1 MTAVTTGRPAARPRA
16 ARPGQRRAR
25 RKEALYGLGFLAPQ
39 LFGLAAFMIGPLI
52 FAIVLSFVEWDAFSP
67 MLPVGLANFD
77 WVLTDPQIRQSALN
91 TVWFSVLQVP
101 TLMIGGFV
109 TAYFLQRAG
118 RFKGFYRVLFFAP
131 HITSSV
137 AVAGIWLWLFNPEIS
152 PVSPVLRGVGIAPPN
167 WLQDPQ
173 TVIIA
178 FAIVGVWQGLGY
190 QVIMFMAGLDNLPRS
205 IMEAADIDGASEL
218 QKLVRITIPLL
229 SPTILF
235 LSVTTIIGSFQ
246 IFDYIYVFLGTSAPA
261 AARTIVYEIVQVG
274 FSEYAFGRASALAV
288 CLLIALLVLTGLQ
301 LAAQRRWVHYTE

>member
-1 MTAVTTGRPAARPRA
+1 
-16 ARPGQRRAR
+16 
-25 RKEALYGLGFLAPQ
+25 
-39 LFGLAAFMIGPLI
+39 MIGPLI

-77 WVLTDPQIRQSALN
+77 WALTDPQIRRSALN
-91 TVWFSVLQVP
+91 TVWFTVLQVP

-118 RFKGFYRVLFFAP
+118 PFKGFYRVLFFAP

-152 PVSPVLRGVGIAPPN
+152 PVSPVLRGVGIVPPN
-167 WLQDPQ
+167 WLQDPR

-205 IMEAADIDGASEL
+205 ILEAADIDGASEL
-218 QKLVRITIPLL
+218 QKLIRITVPLL

-274 FSEYAFGRASALAV
+274 FSEYAFGKASALAV

-301 LAAQRRWVHYTE
+301 LLAQRKWVHYTE